1 MHMPNHFAYR
11 LLNKTC
17 IFLALV
23 FPGEM
28 EGCAATKS
36 FMLVPKWENVLRF
49 AVLVTTVALAAA
61 MYLGI

>member
-1 MHMPNHFAYR
+1 
-11 LLNKTC
+11 LLKKTC